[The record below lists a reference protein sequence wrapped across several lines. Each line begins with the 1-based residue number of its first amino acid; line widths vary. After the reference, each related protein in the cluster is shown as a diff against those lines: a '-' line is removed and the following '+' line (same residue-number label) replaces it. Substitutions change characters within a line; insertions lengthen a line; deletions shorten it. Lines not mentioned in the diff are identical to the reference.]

1 LLVEEEQKKII
12 ANNGKG
18 KEAMTEEGIITSHQS
33 RWSIEN
39 IENILEADE
48 KNLTKKARFRGNRQW
63 EFWRI

>member
-1 LLVEEEQKKII
+1 MLVEGEQKNII
-12 ANNGKG
+12 ANSGKR
-18 KEAMTEEGIITSHQS
+18 KEAMTEEILTSQS

-48 KNLTKKARFRGNRQW
+48 KNFNNKARFRGDRQW